1 MSKIKILFLIADLGG
16 GGAERV
22 LVNLVNALPPE
33 KYDIT
38 IRTIFGKGVNVKFL
52 NDNII
57 YIPKFNIKP
66 FSGYTKIQKIFSPR
80 LLYRLLIP
88 KTKQYDVEI
97 AFMHHVPTRILAG
110 SNSTSKKYA
119 WVHTKCPA
127 YGVYRNF
134 GEFKNCYLKFDGVA
148 FVAKNAL
155 DSFKETYKFPTK
167 GQVVHNLLDKERIL
181 SSSIEPY
188 EIPSKDTINL
198 CSVGRLSSEK
208 GFDRLLRIL
217 GRLNKEGITNWHF
230 YLLGNG
236 GLLEELKNIA
246 KSEGIEDRVSFL
258 GYDPNPHK
266 YVSKMDFFVC
276 SSYTEGYSTAVTES
290 IIVGTPVLTTEC
302 SGMSEILGDN
312 GAGIIV
318 PNDDQSLYEGLKDL
332 LTHPDKIEKM
342 KIAVKERSKAFS
354 KENSIREFE
363 DFIGTIE

>member
-38 IRTIFGKGVNVKFL
+38 IRTIFGKGVNAKFL
-52 NDNII
+52 NDNIN

-110 SNSTSKKYA
+110 SDSTAKKFA
-119 WVHTKCPA
+119 WVHSKCPA

-134 GEFKNCYLKFDGVA
+134 AEFKNCYGKFDGVA

-155 DSFKETYKFPTK
+155 DAFKETYKFPIK
-167 GQVVHNLLDKERIL
+167 SLVVHNLVDNEKIISSAKEL
-181 SSSIEPY
+181 C
-188 EIPSKDTINL
+188 EIPSKDTFNL

-208 GFDRLLRIL
+208 GFDRLLRAL
-217 GRLNKEGITNWHF
+217 GPLNKKGINGWHF
-230 YLLGNG
+230 YLLGDG
-236 GLLEELKNIA
+236 GQLEYLKNIA
-246 KSEGIEDRVSFL
+246 KSEGIENRISFL
-258 GYDPNPHK
+258 GYDLNPHK
-266 YVSKMDFFVC
+266 YVSKMDLFVC

-290 IIVGTPVLTTEC
+290 IIVGTPVLTTDC

-312 GAGIIV
+312 GAGLIV

-332 LTHPDKIEKM
+332 LTHPDKIKKM
-342 KIAVKERSKAFS
+342 KIAAKERSKAFS

-363 DFIGTIE
+363 DFIGTRE